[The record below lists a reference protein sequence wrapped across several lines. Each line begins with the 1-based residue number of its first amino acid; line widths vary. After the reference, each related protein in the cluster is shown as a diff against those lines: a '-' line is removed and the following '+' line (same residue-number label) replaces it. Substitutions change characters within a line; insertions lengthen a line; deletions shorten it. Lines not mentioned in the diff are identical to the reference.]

1 LLAQSS
7 FQDKFGLGPGCVRRV
22 FIRCS
27 SGCAWLILVYKASVA
42 NTWRRG
48 HRAIAPP
55 AHRSLSPAIPT
66 LASWVV
72 HVVVGLFH
80 VKIDLFDDKFAL
92 LVLLACFVCPGI
104 CPAHHRLTTL
114 AKDITYTVQS
124 SDQQTILRWTN
135 CNVNALIKEV
145 GATVTAM
152 EALGDDVVVRGQV
165 RSALTTGVH
174 KRPFEVDHRIIFF
187 LSRLGSGSLGA

>member
-1 LLAQSS
+1 
-7 FQDKFGLGPGCVRRV
+7 VWRV
-22 FIRCS
+22 FIRCP
-27 SGCAWLILVYKASVA
+27 SGCAWLILVYKASVTT

-72 HVVVGLFH
+72 HIVVGLFH
-80 VKIDLFDDKFAL
+80 VKVDLFDDEFSL
-92 LVLLACFVCPGI
+92 LVLLARFI
-104 CPAHHRLTTL
+104 CPCIGPTDHCLTTL
-114 AKDITYTVQS
+114 AKYVAHTVQS
-124 SDQQTILRWTN
+124 SDQQAILRWTDRDI
-135 CNVNALIKEV
+135 NALIKEV

-165 RSALTTGVH
+165 RSALATGIH
-174 KRPFEVDHRIIFF
+174 ARPFEVDHRVIFL
-187 LSRLGSGSLGA
+187 LSRLGSGSLGV